1 MWASALPLA
10 TLVVARQE
18 RALYGLALAVYA
30 IGSFVCHQL
39 PQRSF
44 YLWSVPMP
52 VCARCA
58 GIYAGAAFASLFFVR
73 LTASAKATAVRRSF
87 MRRRKPDTTSKKD
100 IARVALIVAAVP
112 TLASLLY
119 EWTTGQAPTNLIRAV
134 AGAPLGAAV
143 GWVVVS
149 GRRPDRRARGSGF

>member
-10 TLVVARQE
+10 TFVVARQE
-18 RALYGLALAVYA
+18 RALYGVALAVYA

-52 VCARCA
+52 VCARCT

-73 LTASAKATAVRRSF
+73 LKPEFKVRL
-87 MRRRKPDTTSKKD
+87 KPDTTSKKD

>member
-10 TLVVARQE
+10 TFVVARQE

-73 LTASAKATAVRRSF
+73 L
-87 MRRRKPDTTSKKD
+87 KPDTTSKKD

-119 EWTTGQAPTNLIRAV
+119 EWTTGQAPTNLIRAI

>member
-1 MWASALPLA
+1 MWAGALPLA
-10 TLVVARQE
+10 TFVVARQG

-30 IGSFVCHQL
+30 IGSFICHQL

-44 YLWSVPMP
+44 HLWSVPMP

-73 LTASAKATAVRRSF
+73 LKPEFKVRL
-87 MRRRKPDTTSKKD
+87 KPDTTRKED

-143 GWVVVS
+143 AWVVVA
-149 GRRPDRRARGSGF
+149 RCRPDSMSAGP